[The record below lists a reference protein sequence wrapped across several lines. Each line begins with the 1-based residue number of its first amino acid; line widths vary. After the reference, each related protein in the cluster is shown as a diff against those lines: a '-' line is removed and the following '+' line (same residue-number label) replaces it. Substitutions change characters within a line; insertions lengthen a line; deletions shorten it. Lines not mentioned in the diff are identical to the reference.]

1 MSVDSISL
9 MVQAAYAKITNQ
21 PTTIDN
27 KETMRGSVNFQNMVN
42 IEFNRFSKMSPDQIL
57 NHINDVRGSA
67 TTASVA
73 SSSGIAE
80 LLVSDVRQKLNK
92 QEAIVKKSLINEASL
107 LDLVTATT
115 EAKNILQTMVAT
127 RDKVVDAW
135 DKIINMQI

>member
-1 MSVDSISL
+1 MDSISL
-9 MVQAAYAKITNQ
+9 MAQAAYTKITNQ

-27 KETMRGSVNFQNMVN
+27 KETMRDSVDFQKMVN

-57 NHINDVRGSA
+57 NHINGVKGS
-67 TTASVA
+67 TTIASVA

-80 LLVSDVRQKLNK
+80 LLVSDVRRKLSK

-135 DKIINMQI
+135 DKIINTQI